1 MLSISLRKE
10 NNLKEKISIIVPVFK
25 VEEYLDRCVNS
36 LINQTYKNIEIILVD
51 DGSPDKCPEI
61 CDEYALKYDNVTVI
75 HKDNGGL
82 SEARNYGLKNSTG
95 EYILYVDS
103 DDWIEIDSCEKLIQ
117 GMKHNVDIVVGSYKE
132 VKNGETIIK
141 KHSNILQDKIYEAK
155 DYTISSIRQDE
166 WYAPAW
172 LNLYRKSFLI
182 ENNLF
187 YKVGIN
193 FEDMEMLP
201 RLFLSDPKVTY
212 VDYPFYNYFIRENS
226 IMTSSFTDEKAKM
239 IVDIF
244 NNWMTMFL
252 KVDDIEYRK
261 YMYGILV
268 KYYIATARQRN
279 FYDWRVD
286 GLDFKFAWKY
296 SLDSKERLKSILF
309 NFFPKFYVKLA
320 KKSKEVN

>member
-1 MLSISLRKE
+1 M
-10 NNLKEKISIIVPVFK
+10 KEKISIIVPVFK